1 MYEIERK
8 FLVNVEKWKPYGKG
22 EKIKQGYL
30 SVDPERVVRVRIFG
44 ENAFLT
50 IKGKTVGITRTE
62 MEYKI
67 PLNEAE
73 VLMEMCLDF
82 KIEKTRFVEE
92 TGDVIWEIDVF
103 EGINIGLVL
112 AEVELENENQ
122 KVDLP
127 VWIEKEVSEDFRF
140 YNSWLS
146 QNPYSTW

>member
-1 MYEIERK
+1 
-8 FLVNVEKWKPYGKG
+8 
-22 EKIKQGYL
+22 
-30 SVDPERVVRVRIFG
+30 
-44 ENAFLT
+44 
-50 IKGKTVGITRTE
+50 
-62 MEYKI
+62 
-67 PLNEAE
+67 
-73 VLMEMCLDF
+73 MCLDF
-82 KIEKTRFVEE
+82 KIEKTRFAEE